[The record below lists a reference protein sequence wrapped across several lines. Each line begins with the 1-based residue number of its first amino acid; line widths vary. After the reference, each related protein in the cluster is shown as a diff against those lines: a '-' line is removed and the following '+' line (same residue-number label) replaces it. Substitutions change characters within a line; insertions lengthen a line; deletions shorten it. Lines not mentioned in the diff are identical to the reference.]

1 MYGKMNKT
9 PQSRVRILT
18 HIEQTTSG
26 NKSVALNMRYTKIK
40 VYVFPCEKTGKETIF
55 RLQADRLQVYVVHL
69 CIFGRQPVHAWTK
82 SFLIHHVVANAMA
95 RGIICLLVWIS
106 AEVHHFSVKNEKRSV
121 TRFRGF

>member
-1 MYGKMNKT
+1 MNKT
-9 PQSRVRILT
+9 PQSHVRILI

-26 NKSVALNMRYTKIK
+26 NKSMALNMCYEVNFYKDKSLCVPIRKNGK
-40 VYVFPCEKTGKETIF
+40 GKQSSVFRPI
-55 RLQADRLQVYVVHL
+55 VYVVRL
-69 CIFGRQPVHAWTK
+69 CMFGRQPVYAWTK
-82 SFLIHHVVANAMA
+82 SFLIHYVVANAMA

>member
-1 MYGKMNKT
+1 M
-9 PQSRVRILT
+9 
-18 HIEQTTSG
+18 
-26 NKSVALNMRYTKIK
+26 KSTFTKIK
-40 VYVFPCEKTGKETIF
+40 VYVFPYEKTGKETIF

-69 CIFGRQPVHAWTK
+69 CMFGRQPVYAWTK

-121 TRFRGF
+121 TRFRGFNFSPYLYTVIPDYQVFKCDVIHRL